1 MSRKNIL
8 NLFLFIIVFALANFI
23 YFSETKVTQLSP
35 LSDLN
40 ITSIKKITI
49 QHNDSRTII
58 KKQKNDN
65 WVINQPIEINANNFR
80 INSIL
85 KLVNAPVHN
94 QYAPNEINR
103 SHIGLENPATS
114 IIFNND
120 SIIFGTINPATGLR
134 YVQYNNTIFTLEDVY
149 FPLIS
154 SHFSTLVSLD
164 LIPPGSKVQKLILVN
179 QTINKNNNGLWQS
192 NISITADNIAKIIDD
207 WQTTQAFG
215 IHEYLE
221 RDVLGD
227 VFVYTD
233 NQQNPI
239 SYQITDVDPWLI
251 IARPELGLE
260 YHLNLE
266 AYDQLITPQ

>member
-1 MSRKNIL
+1 M
-8 NLFLFIIVFALANFI
+8 VCALANFI
-23 YFSETKVTQLSP
+23 YFSETEVTQLNP
-35 LSDLN
+35 LSDLD
-40 ITSIKKITI
+40 ITSIQKITI
-49 QHNDSRTII
+49 QHNNSITII
-58 KKQKNDN
+58 EKQNDDN
-65 WVINQPIEINANNFR
+65 WAINQPTEIGANNFR

-85 KLVNAPVHN
+85 KLINAPVHS
-94 QYAPNEINR
+94 QYALNEINLGQ
-103 SHIGLENPATS
+103 IGLENPVTS
-114 IIFNND
+114 ITFND
-120 SIIFGTINPATGLR
+120 DIILFGEINPATGLR
-134 YVQYNNTIFTLEDVY
+134 YVQLRNTIFTLEDVY

-154 SHFSTLVSLD
+154 SHFSTLVSLN
-164 LIPPGSKVQKLILVN
+164 LIPLDSKINKLILVN
-179 QTINKNNNGLWQS
+179 QTISKNINGLWQS
-192 NISITADNIAKIIDD
+192 NISTTADNIAKIIDD

-233 NQQNPI
+233 SQHDPI

-266 AYDQLITPQ
+266 VYDQLITPQ